1 VAFLLPD
8 RIIFRMKQ
16 YLAWMV
22 MILLAA
28 AALRLIALPATPPGL
43 THDEADH
50 ALSAWGVVNGVR
62 PIYFTVGYG
71 REPLYDYLTAGLMR
85 FLGPTYLA
93 GRLTSV
99 YTSLILIAGMAAWT
113 RAAFGRR
120 VALFAAAG
128 LAVGFWPLMT
138 ARQGLRSLTQPTLF
152 VLALWRYWSVV
163 RGYWRNDDGSRQLS
177 VTRFI
182 LPALCLGLSF
192 YTYIPARIM
201 WMLFPLWLV
210 YGWLKQREL
219 ARRMMWGT
227 MGMLAGAAAIG
238 APLFLYLV
246 QNPTAE
252 TRIGQLS
259 GPLKQALQGDWTPL
273 LNNIVGTLRLFSFT
287 GDTAWRYNIAG
298 KPWLD
303 PVITVLFM
311 GGLVITLGM
320 IFLPR
325 TALFWLF
332 PARHLAPSAA
342 FVAFVWLVLGLI
354 PSLITGPELSTTQA
368 IAIQPVL
375 YLFPA
380 LGLAWVVQ
388 HLIPAQGQLSR
399 LWPHFTSLVLFLVL
413 GGLAFFTIRDYFG
426 TWANHPEV
434 RVQYETNLVETIA
447 YVNQLD
453 EADVSIS
460 TTTPGPFHSPAVAQ
474 AMLTNHQATLGWFNG
489 QRSLLISPVTE
500 TWVTFSGFAPLSP
513 ILGDYFAAAPIATL
527 PLRPNDLDRPVTI
540 YQVDGLQ
547 VIQQWADQLLPAEG
561 VLGNVVQLRG
571 YALHPAQPQPG
582 ENVQIVTWWEIL
594 APTDELIFFTH
605 VVGEDGPPLAQDD
618 RLDVPA
624 PAWVA
629 GDMFLQLHEL
639 RWPESV
645 AAADYSLVVG
655 AYYLHPPSSRL
666 PVTINGLVAGDTI
679 PLTTVFAP
687 DSP

>member
-1 VAFLLPD
+1 MAFLLPD
-8 RIIFRMKQ
+8 RIISHMKQ

-22 MILLAA
+22 VILLAA
-28 AALRLIALPATPPGL
+28 AALRLFALPAIPPGL

-50 ALSAWGVVNGVR
+50 ALSAWGIVNGVR

-113 RAAFGRR
+113 RLAFGRR

-152 VLALWRYWSVV
+152 VLAGWSYWLMVM
-163 RGYWRNDDGSRQLS
+163 GYGRHVGGRRSQLPAIG
-177 VTRFI
+177 FI

-201 WMLFPLWLV
+201 WLLFPLWLV

-219 ARRMMWGT
+219 ARRMVWGT
-227 MGMLAGAAAIG
+227 MGMLAAAAAIG
-238 APLFLYLV
+238 APLFLYLA

-259 GPLKQALQGDWTPL
+259 GPLKQALQGDWTLL

-287 GDTAWRYNIAG
+287 GDTTWRYNIAG

-303 PVITVLFM
+303 PVMTVLFI
-311 GGLVITLGM
+311 GGLVITFGM

-325 TALFWLF
+325 TTPFRPF
-332 PARHLAPSAA
+332 PARHLVASAA
-342 FVAFVWLVLGLI
+342 FVALIWLVLGLI
-354 PSLITGPELSTTQA
+354 PSLITGPNLSTTQA

-380 LGLAWVVQ
+380 LGLVWAEQKLFPVQ
-388 HLIPAQGQLSR
+388 KRLTHLIL
-399 LWPHFTSLVLFLVL
+399 LVFLLV
-413 GGLAFFTIRDYFG
+413 GAFFTARDYFV

-447 YVNQLD
+447 YVNQLRD
-453 EADVSIS
+453 ANVSIS

-474 AMLTNHQATLGWFNG
+474 ATLTNHQAILRWFNG
-489 QRSLLISPVTE
+489 QRSLLISPAAE

-513 ILGDYFAAAPIATL
+513 VLGDYFAAATPISL
-527 PLRPNDLDRPVTI
+527 PLRPDDLDRPVTI
-540 YQVDGLQ
+540 YQVDGREI
-547 VIQQWADQLLPAEG
+547 VQQWANQLLPAEG
-561 VLGNVVQLRG
+561 ILGEVVRLRG

-582 ENVQIVTWWEIL
+582 EIVQIVTWWEIL

-624 PAWVA
+624 PTWVA

-639 RWPESV
+639 KWPESV
-645 AAADYSLVVG
+645 AGYSLVVG

-666 PVTINGLVAGDTI
+666 PVTMNGLATGDTI

-687 DSP
+687 DPP

>member
-1 VAFLLPD
+1 MAFLLPD
-8 RIIFRMKQ
+8 RIISRMKQ

-28 AALRLIALPATPPGL
+28 AALRLTALPSVPPGL

-85 FLGPTYLA
+85 FLGPTFLA

-113 RAAFGRR
+113 RLAFGRR

-152 VLALWRYWSVV
+152 VLAMWSYWLLVVGHWRSDNARHFKLPVI
-163 RGYWRNDDGSRQLS
+163 
-177 VTRFI
+177 RFI
-182 LPALCLGLSF
+182 LPTLCLGLSF

-201 WMLFPLWLV
+201 WMMFPLLLV

-219 ARRMMWGT
+219 ARRIMWGT
-227 MGMLAGAAAIG
+227 MGMVAAAAAIG
-238 APLFLYLV
+238 APLFVYLA
-246 QNPTAE
+246 QNPNAE
-252 TRIGQLS
+252 SRIGQLS
-259 GPLKQALQGDWTPL
+259 GPLSQAFQGNWTPL
-273 LNNIVGTLRLFSFT
+273 LNNMAGTLRLFSFT

-303 PVITVLFM
+303 PVMSVLFT
-311 GGLVITLGM
+311 GGLVIALGA
-320 IFLPR
+320 IFRPRLAVSSPSLTRQLP
-325 TALFWLF
+325 
-332 PARHLAPSAA
+332 PVAA
-342 FVAFVWLVLGLI
+342 FVALVWLVLGLI
-354 PSLITGPELSTTQA
+354 PSLITGPQLSTTQA
-368 IAIQPVL
+368 IAVQPVL

-380 LGLAWVVQ
+380 LALTWAEQKLFPVQ
-388 HLIPAQGQLSR
+388 GRLRPQL
-399 LWPHFTSLVLFLVL
+399 TSLVLLIFLLVA
-413 GGLAFFTIRDYFG
+413 AFFTVRDYFG
-426 TWANHPEV
+426 IWANHPEV

-447 YVNQLD
+447 YVNQLGESD
-453 EADVSIS
+453 ISIS

-474 AMLTNHQATLGWFNG
+474 ATLTNHQATLRWFNG
-489 QRSLLISPVTE
+489 QRSLLISPVNK
-500 TWVTFSGFAPLSP
+500 TWVTFSGFAPLP
-513 ILGDYFAAAPIATL
+513 PVLTDYFAAAPLISL
-527 PLRPNDLDRPVTI
+527 PLRPDDLDRPVTI
-540 YQVDGLQ
+540 YQIDGRQ
-547 VIQQWADQLLPAEG
+547 VIQQWANQLLPAEG
-561 VLGNVVQLRG
+561 MLGEVVQLRG

-582 ENVQIVTWWEIL
+582 EIVQVVTWWEIL
-594 APTDELIFFTH
+594 APADELVFFTH
-605 VVGEDGPPLAQDD
+605 VVGEDGPPLAQED

-624 PAWVA
+624 PTWVA
-629 GDMFLQLHEL
+629 GDMFLQVHEL
-639 RWPESV
+639 KWPESV
-645 AAADYSLVVG
+645 AGYSLVVG

-666 PVTINGLVAGDTI
+666 PVTINGLATRDTI

>member
-1 VAFLLPD
+1 
-8 RIIFRMKQ
+8 
-16 YLAWMV
+16 

-28 AALRLIALPATPPGL
+28 AALRLIALPAAPPGL

-71 REPLYDYLTAGLMR
+71 REPLYDYLTAGLMC

-93 GRLTSV
+93 GRLTTV

-113 RAAFGRR
+113 RLAFGRR

-152 VLALWRYWSVV
+152 VLAVWSYWLLVIS
-163 RGYWRNDDGSRQLS
+163 YWRNDDARRSRLS
-177 VTRFI
+177 VTRFL
-182 LPALCLGLSF
+182 LPMLCLGLSF

-201 WMLFPLWLV
+201 WLLFSLWLV
-210 YGWLKQREL
+210 YGWWKQREL
-219 ARRMMWGT
+219 APRMVWGT

-238 APLFLYLV
+238 SPLFLYLV

-259 GPLKQALQGDWTPL
+259 GPLKQAFQGDWTPL

-303 PVITVLFM
+303 PVMSVLFM

-325 TALFWLF
+325 TALSRLF
-332 PARHLAPSAA
+332 PVRQWASSAA

-380 LGLAWVVQ
+380 LGLAWVMQ
-388 HLIPAQGQLSR
+388 HLIAAQGPLSR
-399 LWPHFTSLVLFLVL
+399 LRPHLTSLVLFLVF

-426 TWANHPEV
+426 TWVNHPEV

-447 YVNQLD
+447 YVNQLG
-453 EADVSIS
+453 ESDVSIS
-460 TTTPGPFHSPAVAQ
+460 TTTPGSFHSPAVAQ
-474 AMLTNHQATLGWFNG
+474 AMLTNHQATLRWFNG

-500 TWVTFSGFAPLSP
+500 AWVTFSGFAPLSP
-513 ILGDYFAAAPIATL
+513 ILRNYFAAAPIATL
-527 PLRPNDLDRPVTI
+527 PLRSDDLDRPVTI
-540 YQVDGLQ
+540 YQVDGRQ
-547 VIQQWADQLLPAEG
+547 VTQQWANQLLPAKG
-561 VLGNVVQLRG
+561 VLGEVVQLWG
-571 YALHPAQPQPG
+571 YALHPAQPQSG

-594 APTDELIFFTH
+594 APTDELVFFTH
-605 VVGEDGPPLAQDD
+605 VVGGDGPPLAQDD

-624 PAWVA
+624 PTWMA
-629 GDMFLQLHEL
+629 GDMFLQVHEL

-655 AYYLHPPSSRL
+655 AYYLPPPSSRL
-666 PVTINGLVAGDTI
+666 PVTINGLATGDTI